1 MSSDALFYKNLEAV
15 PSFNQV
21 VEVHNYKP
29 LPASWY
35 VIITDIKNSTA
46 AIQNGRYKEV
56 NLLGVAPLIGILN
69 ETDSSLI
76 PFIFGG
82 DGVTLCVPGSL
93 LPLVRNVLQNTLKIA
108 VEAYGLELRAG
119 IIPVQA
125 IYNQSEE
132 ILVGKFKVSPFYEQ
146 ASFFGGGLSL
156 AEKWLKEN
164 HPKTEII
171 VPDFIKT
178 VSYKGLECRWQPIKT
193 SKDYTISVLVKALN
207 PNRLEQI
214 EVYKQYLEFFTTL
227 FDELEI
233 QPISTEFMHM
243 NTSFN
248 GLSAETKIR
257 TFGQTTWQQLKYAFE
272 TKIRLWVG
280 RYMMHK
286 NITTESTAWGNYKSD
301 LIANSDFRKFD
312 ETMRQVVTCSK
323 DQLLQLENWL
333 EDKFKQKKLVYG
345 IHRSKEALITCMV
358 FQYDKAHIHFVD
370 GNNGG
375 YTVAAQEMKKR
386 LATLNQK

>member
-1 MSSDALFYKNLEAV
+1 
-15 PSFNQV
+15 
-21 VEVHNYKP
+21 
-29 LPASWY
+29 
-35 VIITDIKNSTA
+35 
-46 AIQNGRYKEV
+46 
-56 NLLGVAPLIGILN
+56 
-69 ETDSSLI
+69 
-76 PFIFGG
+76 
-82 DGVTLCVPGSL
+82 
-93 LPLVRNVLQNTLKIA
+93 
-108 VEAYGLELRAG
+108 
-119 IIPVQA
+119 
-125 IYNQSEE
+125 
-132 ILVGKFKVSPFYEQ
+132 
-146 ASFFGGGLSL
+146 
-156 AEKWLKEN
+156 
-164 HPKTEII
+164 
-171 VPDFIKT
+171 
-178 VSYKGLECRWQPIKT
+178 
-193 SKDYTISVLVKALN
+193 
-207 PNRLEQI
+207 
-214 EVYKQYLEFFTTL
+214 
-227 FDELEI
+227 
-233 QPISTEFMHM
+233 M